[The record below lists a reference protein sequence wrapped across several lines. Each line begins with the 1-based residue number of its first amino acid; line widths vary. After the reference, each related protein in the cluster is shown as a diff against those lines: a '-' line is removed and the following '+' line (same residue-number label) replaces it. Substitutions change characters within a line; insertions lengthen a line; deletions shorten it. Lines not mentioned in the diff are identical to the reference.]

1 MAQPWILSCKAALGF
16 VLKVYRHH
24 TFSLSPSSCLLCSSS
39 SLVSFSVTEI
49 SCFSSGILL
58 IDTNSLCKILHN
70 EQQHNNKIREIDFTL
85 NLSSKLILRLDECP
99 LSPKLK

>member
-1 MAQPWILSCKAALGF
+1 MTQPWILSCKAPF
-16 VLKVYRHH
+16 CFFLKVYRHH

-58 IDTNSLCKILHN
+58 IDTNSYAKYYMMNSNIII
-70 EQQHNNKIREIDFTL
+70 K
-85 NLSSKLILRLDECP
+85 
-99 LSPKLK
+99 